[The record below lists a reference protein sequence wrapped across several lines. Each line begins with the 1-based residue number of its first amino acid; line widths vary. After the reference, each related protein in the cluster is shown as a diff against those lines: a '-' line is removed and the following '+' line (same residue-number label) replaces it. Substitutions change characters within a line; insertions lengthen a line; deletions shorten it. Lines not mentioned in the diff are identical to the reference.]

1 MNNNLVYDLVI
12 IIIYIHIEKNHFSLA
27 FTNIFIKLNLC
38 ISLFYN
44 LIFQLTH

>member
-12 IIIYIHIEKNHFSLA
+12 IIIYIHIEKNFSLA